1 MQNLLDY
8 IDLIRPSLKEQVCNL
23 SNVLLQI
30 IDNQL
35 PPRRLVL
42 ETLTSNLAAQLR
54 NRSLEELFQFD
65 TDIFESHQAD
75 AVVSPPSDQMCLKV
89 QIVHSD
95 YTTESS
101 QWQSNTADYSE
112 STYSSECHGKSDY
125 LQELDQ
131 QSNGCIED
139 PSCLQDESG
148 HNGGFPD
155 SEDNYIQDVDRSAQP
170 QSGHNGGFLNSQDNY
185 IQDVD
190 WRAQKPFDD
199 WEGESPD
206 SQDGDLRR
214 SDQSEAGLSDME
226 LFLNYSPQNIPGIA
240 STSVSASISKFPS
253 QNLVSM
259 PVQLP
264 RASTHHSTGN
274 GVPDLMIWTVPNGN
288 RPDSLGW
295 TVQDHDAAQ

>member
-1 MQNLLDY
+1 
-8 IDLIRPSLKEQVCNL
+8 LK
-23 SNVLLQI
+23 
-30 IDNQL
+30 
-35 PPRRLVL
+35 
-42 ETLTSNLAAQLR
+42 
-54 NRSLEELFQFD
+54 ELFQFD
-65 TDIFESHQAD
+65 TDISESHQAD

-89 QIVHSD
+89 QIIHSD

-148 HNGGFPD
+148 HNGRFPN
-155 SEDNYIQDVDRSAQP
+155 SE
-170 QSGHNGGFLNSQDNY
+170 DNY